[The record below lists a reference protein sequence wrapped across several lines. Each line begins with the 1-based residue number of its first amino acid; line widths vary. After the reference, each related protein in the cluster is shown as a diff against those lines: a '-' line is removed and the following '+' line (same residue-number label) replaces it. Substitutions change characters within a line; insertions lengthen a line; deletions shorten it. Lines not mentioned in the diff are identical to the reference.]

1 MNNICIN
8 GEIKMLKDEFDGL
21 KKLSGNLDKITKV
34 LKMQENGVPRKEI
47 AKETEFSSETAL
59 SNFMKRNGYRSE
71 NKKYIKEDAPTVNT
85 TVESNPVVEDVSA
98 TKEELQPKQ
107 EVVEIGGI
115 EENRET
121 LLEMIKWFKE
131 NIKNQKQETTISL
144 DFDKD
149 DEFKN
154 KSFMV
159 SVQVKKKWDEYTT
172 ELKKIEKLDKQYIL
186 TQALIEFMNNHPI
199 K

>member
-1 MNNICIN
+1 
-8 GEIKMLKDEFDGL
+8 MLKDEFDGL

>member
-1 MNNICIN
+1 
-8 GEIKMLKDEFDGL
+8 
-21 KKLSGNLDKITKV
+21 
-34 LKMQENGVPRKEI
+34 
-47 AKETEFSSETAL
+47 
-59 SNFMKRNGYRSE
+59 
-71 NKKYIKEDAPTVNT
+71 
-85 TVESNPVVEDVSA
+85 
-98 TKEELQPKQ
+98 
-107 EVVEIGGI
+107 
-115 EENRET
+115 
-121 LLEMIKWFKE
+121 MIKWFKE

>member
-1 MNNICIN
+1 MLDDNVD
-8 GEIKMLKDEFDGL
+8 EIIKELAKDGTEKKKMVID
-21 KKLSGNLDKITKV
+21 TV
-34 LKMQENGVPRKEI
+34 LKMQENGVSRKEMI
-47 AKETEFSSETAL
+47 KETGYSSERAL
-59 SNFMKRNGYRSE
+59 SNFMKRNGYKSE
-71 NKKYIKEDAPTVNT
+71 NKKYVKENAPVENT
-85 TVESNPVVEDVSA
+85 TIESNSVVEDVTT

>member
-1 MNNICIN
+1 
-8 GEIKMLKDEFDGL
+8 MLKDEFDGL

-34 LKMQENGVPRKEI
+34 IKMQEKGVPREEI
-47 AKETEFSSETAL
+47 IKETGHTSVASL
-59 SNFMKRNGYRSE
+59 SKFMKRNGYRSE

-85 TVESNPVVEDVSA
+85 TVESNPVVEDVP
-98 TKEELQPKQ
+98 TIKEELQPKQ

>member
-1 MNNICIN
+1 
-8 GEIKMLKDEFDGL
+8 MLKDEFDGL

-71 NKKYIKEDAPTVNT
+71 KKKYIKEDAPTVNT
-85 TVESNPVVEDVSA
+85 TVESNPVVEDVPT

-159 SVQVKKKWDEYTT
+159 SVQVKKRWDEYTT

>member
-1 MNNICIN
+1 
-8 GEIKMLKDEFDGL
+8 MLKDEFDGL
-21 KKLSGNLDKITKV
+21 KKLSGNLDKIKKV
-34 LKMQENGVPRKEI
+34 LEMQEKGIERKEI
-47 AKETEFSSETAL
+47 IKETGFSSITAL
-59 SNFMKRNGYRSE
+59 SNFMKRNGYKSE
-71 NKKYIKEDAPTVNT
+71 DKKYIKEDVSVVNSPT
-85 TVESNPVVEDVSA
+85 ESTPIVEDVP
-98 TKEELQPKQ
+98 TIKEDIQQKQ
-107 EVVEIGGI
+107 EIVKIDDI

>member
-1 MNNICIN
+1 MLDDNVD
-8 GEIKMLKDEFDGL
+8 EIIKELAKDGTE
-21 KKLSGNLDKITKV
+21 KKKRVIDKV
-34 LKMQENGVPRKEI
+34 LKMQENGVSRNEI
-47 AKETEFSSETAL
+47 IKETGYASITAL
-59 SNFMKRNGYRSE
+59 SNFMKKNGYRSE
-71 NKKYIKEDAPTVNT
+71 NKKYIKDDAPVNN
-85 TVESNPVVEDVSA
+85 TVESTSVVENA
-98 TKEELQPKQ
+98 PTIKHQKQ
-107 EVVEIGGI
+107 EVVEIGEI

-144 DFDKD
+144 NFDKD

-159 SVQVKKKWDEYTT
+159 SVQVKKKWDKYTT

-186 TQALIEFMNNHPI
+186 TQALIEFMDNHPI

>member
-1 MNNICIN
+1 MLY
-8 GEIKMLKDEFDGL
+8 GEFEKIKR
-21 KKLSGNLDKITKV
+21 LSENMDKIAKV
-34 LKMQENGVPRKEI
+34 LKMQNEGIERKEI
-47 AKETEFSSETAL
+47 IKETGFSSITAL
-59 SNFMKRNGYRSE
+59 SNFMKRNGYKSE
-71 NKKYIKEDAPTVNT
+71 NKKYVKENAPVENT
-85 TVESNPVVEDVSA
+85 TVETNSVVEDVP
-98 TKEELQPKQ
+98 TTNEELQPKQ